1 MKNVW
6 IVYNAFLTLD
16 KMVKLIERLEAEFS
30 KRDGFNVYKVKN
42 NEFFIEIK
50 EDTLE
55 LNVRAGIPKPDI
67 VIFWDKDIMQAKL
80 LEELGISVYNTA
92 QCINECDDKRD
103 MHIRL
108 EKAGVLTPKTVI
120 APKFYKQQCTDV
132 NYFNRVIES
141 LGFPVIVKEARGS
154 FGMQVYKCSNMN
166 ELVNTTGGLTSRDYI
181 LQEAISSTF
190 GEDIR
195 VNVVGD
201 KVIGSML
208 RMNPNDFRANISNG
222 GNGAPYEINEEQAEL
237 AIKASKA
244 LGCHYSGVDLLVDED
259 GKTFVCEVNS
269 NPNFLSFEAITG
281 IDYCNRIIDYII
293 ERECD

>member
-16 KMVKLIERLEAEFS
+16 KMVRLIERIEAEFS
-30 KRDGFNVYKVKN
+30 KRDRFNVCKVKN

-55 LNVRAGIPKPDI
+55 LNTRAGIPKPDI

-80 LEELGISVYNTA
+80 LEELGISVYNSA
-92 QCINECDDKRD
+92 DCINDCDDKRA

-132 NYFNRVIES
+132 TYFNRVIES

-244 LGCHYSGVDLLVDED
+244 LDCHYSGVDLLVDED

-269 NPNFLSFEAITG
+269 NPNFLSFEEITG

-293 ERECD
+293 EREES

>member
-16 KMVKLIERLEAEFS
+16 KMVRLIERVESEFS

-50 EDTLE
+50 ADTLE
-55 LNVRAGIPKPDI
+55 LNVRAGVPKPDI

-80 LEELGISVYNTA
+80 LEELGISVYNSA
-92 QCINECDDKRD
+92 DCINDCDDKRA

-132 NYFNRVIES
+132 NYFNKVIDVLS
-141 LGFPVIVKEARGS
+141 FPIIVKEARGS
-154 FGMQVYKCSNMN
+154 FGMRVYKCSNMS
-166 ELVNTTGGLTSRDYI
+166 ELVNTTGSLTSRDYI

-190 GEDIR
+190 G
-195 VNVVGD
+195 
-201 KVIGSML
+201 
-208 RMNPNDFRANISNG
+208 
-222 GNGAPYEINEEQAEL
+222 
-237 AIKASKA
+237 
-244 LGCHYSGVDLLVDED
+244 
-259 GKTFVCEVNS
+259 
-269 NPNFLSFEAITG
+269 
-281 IDYCNRIIDYII
+281 
-293 ERECD
+293 